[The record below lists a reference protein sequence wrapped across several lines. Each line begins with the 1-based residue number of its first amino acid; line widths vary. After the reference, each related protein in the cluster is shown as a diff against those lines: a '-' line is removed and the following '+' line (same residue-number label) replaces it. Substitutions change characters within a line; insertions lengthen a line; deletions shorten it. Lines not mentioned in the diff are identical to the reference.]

1 MIRFTFLAAALALTG
16 FVTSPAFV
24 QTANS
29 QTKVVPDTKAA
40 ITYSYA
46 PIVKQAAP
54 AVVNVYSS
62 RMVKQQAYPP
72 FFDDPFFR
80 RFFGNPG
87 SNGERSRI
95 QKSLGSGVIVD
106 ASGLVVTNAH
116 VIQGADEVKVAL
128 SDRREFEA
136 EVVLADERTDLAVLR
151 ITDDEPFPALEFADS
166 DHLEVGDI
174 VLAIGDP
181 FGVGQTVTSG
191 IVSALARTQ
200 VGVSDYGFFI
210 QTDAA
215 INPGNSGG
223 ALLDMH
229 GRVVG
234 INSAIYSRSGGSH
247 GIGFAIPSNM
257 VRLVV
262 ASAQAGGTLMRPWFG
277 ASVQEV
283 TPEIAESLGMERPVG
298 VLVANLH
305 PKGPAAKA
313 GLGTGDV
320 VLSVEGREVVDP
332 NGFRY
337 RIATRGIDTTT
348 KLEVI
353 RRGKRKTVKVALI
366 APPEDPPRDERA
378 LDGPSPL
385 TGARVANL
393 SPAVAD
399 ELSLD
404 SEATGVVVVAVAR
417 GTSAQRVGFRVGDTI
432 HEINGENIE
441 SAEEL
446 DAYVE
451 ERRQTWKVTI
461 IREGRLITSSF
472 GG

>member
-1 MIRFTFLAAALALTG
+1 MNRLTVLGAAASLLGFSLFPALA
-16 FVTSPAFV
+16 
-24 QTANS
+24 QD
-29 QTKVVPDTKAA
+29 KVVPDSQAQ

-46 PIVKQAAP
+46 PIVKRAAP

-62 RMVKQQAYPP
+62 RMVQQRAFPS

-80 RFFGNPG
+80 RFFGDMGPG
-87 SNGERSRI
+87 QEQSRI

-106 ASGLVVTNAH
+106 PSGYVITNSH

-136 EVVLADERTDLAVLR
+136 EVVLSDDRTDLAVLK
-151 ITDDEPFPALEFADS
+151 IEDDEPFPALDFADS

-229 GRVVG
+229 GNVVG
-234 INSAIYSRSGGSH
+234 INTAIYSRSGGSH

-262 ASAQAGGTLMRPWFG
+262 ASAKNGGELKRPWFG

-283 TPEIAESLGMERPVG
+283 TPEIADSLGMERPVG

-305 PKGPAAKA
+305 PDGPAEEA
-313 GLGTGDV
+313 GLRTGDV
-320 VLSVEGREVVDP
+320 VVLVEGREVLDP

-337 RIATRGIDTTT
+337 RMATKGVGTETT
-348 KLEVI
+348 LDII
-353 RRGKRKTVKVALI
+353 RRGQRKSVTIALV
-366 APPEDPPRDERA
+366 APPEDPPRDVRD

-404 SEATGVVVVAVAR
+404 TEATGVVVVALKR
-417 GTSAQRVGFRVGDTI
+417 GSAAQRVGFRVGDMI
-432 HEINGENIE
+432 REINGEEID
-441 SAEEL
+441 SSEEL
-446 DAYVE
+446 DAYVDQQ
-451 ERRQTWKVTI
+451 RRTWRVTI
-461 IREGRLITSSF
+461 IRDGRSITSEF
-472 GG
+472 RG

>member
-1 MIRFTFLAAALALTG
+1 MIRTIFVAAVAALFGAL
-16 FVTSPAFV
+16 PAS
-24 QTANS
+24 A
-29 QTKVVPDTKAA
+29 QTKVVPDSEAA

-62 RMVKQQAYPP
+62 RVVRQSNMPP
-72 FFDDPFFR
+72 FFNDPFFR
-80 RFFGNPG
+80 RFFGGPDAFG
-87 SNGERSRI
+87 QRERV
-95 QKSLGSGVIVD
+95 QKSLGSGVVVD
-106 ASGLVVTNAH
+106 PSGFVVTNAH
-116 VIQGADEVKVAL
+116 VIDGADEVKVAL

-136 EVVLADERTDLAVLR
+136 EVVLKDERTDLAVLK
-151 ITDDEPFPALEFADS
+151 IEGDKPFPALEFADS
-166 DHLEVGDI
+166 DALEVGDI

-210 QTDAA
+210 QTDAP

-234 INSAIYSRSGGSH
+234 INTAIYSRSGGSH
-247 GIGFAIPSNM
+247 GIGFAIPANM

-262 ASAQAGGTLMRPWFG
+262 ASAQSGGDLMRPWFG

-283 TPEIAESLGMERPVG
+283 TPDIADSLGMERPVG

-305 PKGPAAKA
+305 PKGPAAIA
-313 GLGTGDV
+313 GLKTGDV
-320 VLSVEGREVVDP
+320 IVAVEGNEVLDP
-332 NGFRY
+332 NAFRY
-337 RIATRGIDTTT
+337 RIATRGVDTETT
-348 KLEVI
+348 LDVI
-353 RRGKRKTVKVALI
+353 SRGETQTIKVALI
-366 APPEDPPRDERA
+366 APPEEPARDARD

-385 TGARVANL
+385 TGIRAANL
-393 SPAVAD
+393 SPAVAE

-404 SEATGVVVVAVAR
+404 SEATGVVVVSLRR
-417 GTSAQRVGFRVGDTI
+417 GSPAQRVGFRVGDTI
-432 HEINGENIE
+432 YEINGETIE
-441 SAEEL
+441 TSEQL
-446 DAYVE
+446 DAYVK
-451 ERRQTWKVTI
+451 ERRRSWQVTI
-461 IREGRLITSSF
+461 VRDGRMVTSVF

>member
-1 MIRFTFLAAALALTG
+1 MIRTFLVAAAVVLFGA
-16 FVTSPAFV
+16 VAPVSAE
-24 QTANS
+24 
-29 QTKVVPDTKAA
+29 TKVVPDSQTA

-46 PIVKQAAP
+46 PIVRKAAP
-54 AVVNVYSS
+54 AVVNVYTS
-62 RMVKQQAYPP
+62 RMVRQPNLPP
-72 FFDDPFFR
+72 IFDDPFFR
-80 RFFGNPG
+80 RFFGGPNSFG
-87 SNGERSRI
+87 GQDRV

-106 ASGLVVTNAH
+106 PSGLVVTNAH
-116 VIQGADEVKVAL
+116 VIDGADEIKVAL
-128 SDRREFEA
+128 ADRREFEA
-136 EVVLADERTDLAVLR
+136 EVVLDDARTDLAVLR
-151 ITDDEPFPALEFADS
+151 IKDDAPFPALEFGDS
-166 DHLEVGDI
+166 DALEVGDI

-223 ALLDMH
+223 ALLDMQ

-234 INSAIYSRSGGSH
+234 INSAIYSRTGGSL

-262 ASAQAGGTLMRPWFG
+262 ASAQSGGAVKRPWFG

-305 PKGPAAKA
+305 PDGPAARA
-313 GLGTGDV
+313 GLKTGDV
-320 VLSVEGREVVDP
+320 VVAVEGHEVLDP
-332 NGFRY
+332 NAFRY

-348 KLEVI
+348 ELTVV
-353 RRGKRKTVKVALI
+353 RRGKDRTVKMALV
-366 APPEDPPRDERA
+366 APPENPPRDERM
-378 LDGPSPL
+378 LGGQSPM

-404 SEATGVVVVAVAR
+404 SEATGVVVVSIER
-417 GTSAQRVGFRVGDTI
+417 GSPAERVGFRVGDTI
-432 HEINGENIE
+432 REINGEVMDTTDK
-441 SAEEL
+441 L
-446 DAYVE
+446 DAYVRKS
-451 ERRQTWKVTI
+451 RRAWQVTI
-461 IREGRLITSSF
+461 VRGGRTMTSVF